1 MTYLPIEDYGLI
13 GDMHT
18 AALVG
23 KNGSIDWLCLPH
35 FDSPSVFAAILDDE
49 KGGAFRIYPNAGEVT
64 EKQHYWPDTN
74 VLVTRL
80 FTELGAAELGD
91 FMPAGAAK
99 RLTEHHEIVRRV
111 TAVRGEIPFRMEC
124 RPAFDY
130 ARARHETTLVDGG
143 ARFQSEHLV
152 LGLATEVP
160 LRRERDGVTADF
172 TLREGESAVFFL
184 RQLPEVSG
192 CGPCLSTGE
201 VEASFRQTIAFW
213 HHWLSQCTYEGRWRE
228 MVRRSALALKL
239 LTFEPTG
246 AIVAAPT
253 TSLPERIEGER
264 NWDYRFTWIRDSAFT
279 IHALL
284 LIGFADEAGRYMSF
298 LQTACSQPGA
308 QGPLQLMYGIDGRRE
323 LPEESLEH
331 LAGYRGSRPVRI
343 GNGAYDQLQLD
354 IYGELIDSIYVYDKY
369 GAPIAHD
376 TWGAVRTLAD
386 WVIDNWQREGEGI
399 WEVRGGRR
407 HFVYSK
413 IMCWVAL
420 DRTVRIAQR
429 RSLPGDT
436 GRWAKLRDAIYE
448 EIMHKGWDESRRAF
462 VQSYG
467 SKQLDASTLM
477 MPLVLFL

>member
-1 MTYLPIEDYGLI
+1 
-13 GDMHT
+13 
-18 AALVG
+18 
-23 KNGSIDWLCLPH
+23 
-35 FDSPSVFAAILDDE
+35 
-49 KGGAFRIYPNAGEVT
+49 
-64 EKQHYWPDTN
+64 
-74 VLVTRL
+74 
-80 FTELGAAELGD
+80 
-91 FMPAGAAK
+91 
-99 RLTEHHEIVRRV
+99 
-111 TAVRGEIPFRMEC
+111 
-124 RPAFDY
+124 
-130 ARARHETTLVDGG
+130 
-143 ARFQSEHLV
+143 
-152 LGLATEVP
+152 
-160 LRRERDGVTADF
+160 
-172 TLREGESAVFFL
+172 
-184 RQLPEVSG
+184 
-192 CGPCLSTGE
+192 
-201 VEASFRQTIAFW
+201 
-213 HHWLSQCTYEGRWRE
+213 
-228 MVRRSALALKL
+228 
-239 LTFEPTG
+239 
-246 AIVAAPT
+246 
-253 TSLPERIEGER
+253 
-264 NWDYRFTWIRDSAFT
+264 
-279 IHALL
+279 
-284 LIGFADEAGRYMSF
+284 MSF

-343 GNGAYDQLQLD
+343 GNGAYDQLQLG

-386 WVIDNWQREGEGI
+386 LGDRQLAAGGRRI